1 MTLQKER
8 NKTMFGMGKKENDIE
23 AFGED
28 VKRQGEATGLDP
40 FGKDLEFD
48 PTTGQ
53 FKQVSKFGL
62 RGDGD
67 IVTEMTSKGFP
78 NGYCI

>member
-1 MTLQKER
+1 
-8 NKTMFGMGKKENDIE
+8 MFGMGKKENDIE

-28 VKRQGEATGLDP
+28 VKRQGEATGLDL

-48 PTTGQ
+48 PATGQ

-62 RGDGD
+62 RSDGD
-67 IVTEMTSKGFP
+67 IVTEMTSKGFA

>member
-1 MTLQKER
+1 
-8 NKTMFGMGKKENDIE
+8 
-23 AFGED
+23 
-28 VKRQGEATGLDP
+28 LDP

-48 PTTGQ
+48 PATGQ

-67 IVTEMTSKGFP
+67 IVTEMTSKGFA
-78 NGYCI
+78 NGFFI